1 MKNYSVWLI
10 PVLRTIS
17 EALIAGVAISCFS
30 VFLFLLGYLRKEVLA
45 RVFTVILALLAG
57 IFTANAFSLTTDSI
71 EFFSAM
77 QLAQWS
83 GFFLVYAGFFHFSL
97 TILAMTGAKLR
108 RVRMFATIAVY
119 LTAAS
124 LVYLLLT
131 GRIFVD
137 PKLFASGGTITG
149 FGDFQPWIWVWT
161 GLILIGCITILILAV
176 SRTKTKTSR
185 RRMRYLL
192 ISSITVQVSTTL
204 SVFAGFR
211 FKISALWWY
220 WPLSVF
226 AYLGLLSMI
235 FLMAYAVVTF
245 CVTWSHR
252 VVRLRLIEWVLRGP
266 VTASVTLILVTLVR
280 RTAKVLAINSEGLTS
295 LLTVVSI
302 LLLQYFITVLTP
314 LMRRNNYS
322 GYGHEDYEMLSELE
336 NMMIFRAE
344 METYLESLCSV
355 ICDKLQVSGAFVVVG
370 GVSGQPESIIT
381 AGLISNEQRK
391 AIYAFAAERMA
402 VSSELES
409 DTVSCSGGFAYL
421 PIEYPIAG
429 NDDPYFLAL
438 IGTVVSD
445 GAHDS
450 SIQEVLLSAAVDCA
464 QVLWQRRYYARTVRT
479 LEGISENELNQRYR
493 TVSLLNPEVGFGAGT
508 PPLPSDVTLWV
519 RDALTHYWGGPRLS
533 ESPLLSWKIVGMETG
548 ESDGNRINALR
559 KVLRDAIE
567 KTRPDGEPSISLE
580 WTLYNILILK
590 FIEGRKVKEIVR
602 RLAMSEADF
611 YRKQKVAIEEV
622 AKHLSAAENE
632 ARDSVTQG
640 AADAAEADE
649 RSDG

>member
-1 MKNYSVWLI
+1 MENYSVWLV

-57 IFTANAFSLTTDSI
+57 IFTADAFSLTTDSI
-71 EFFSAM
+71 AFFSVM

-108 RVRMFATIAVY
+108 RARRLATIGAY
-119 LTAAS
+119 LSAAF
-124 LVYLLLT
+124 LVYLLLD
-131 GRIFVD
+131 GRIFVN

-149 FGDFQPWIWVWT
+149 FADFQPWIWVWT
-161 GLILIGCITILILAV
+161 GLILIGCITILILAI

-192 ISSITVQVSTTL
+192 ISSIIVQLSTTL

-235 FLMAYAVVTF
+235 FLLAYAVVTF

-280 RTAKVLAINSEGLTS
+280 RTAKVLAINSEGWTS
-295 LLTVVSI
+295 LLTVLSI
-302 LLLQYFITVLTP
+302 LLLQYLITVLTP

-322 GYGHEDYEMLSELE
+322 GYGREDYEMLSELE

-355 ICDKLQVSGAFVVVG
+355 ICDKLQVSGAFVVAG

-391 AIYAFAAERMA
+391 AIHVYASERMA

-409 DTVSCSGGFAYL
+409 DTVSYANGFAYL

-438 IGTVVSD
+438 IGAAVSN
-445 GAHDS
+445 GSHDP

-493 TVSLLNPEVGFGAGT
+493 TVNLLNPEAGFGRGD
-508 PPLPSDVTLWV
+508 PPLPSDVSLWV

-533 ESPLLSWKIVGMETG
+533 ESPLLSWRIVESETG

-580 WTLYNILILK
+580 WTLYNILVLK

-622 AKHLSAAENE
+622 AKLLSAAENE
-632 ARDSVTQG
+632 ARDSAVQG
-640 AADAAEADE
+640 AAETDE
-649 RSDG
+649 SSDG

>member
-1 MKNYSVWLI
+1 MENYSVWLV

-57 IFTANAFSLTTDSI
+57 IFTADAFSLTTDSI
-71 EFFSAM
+71 AFFSVM

-108 RVRMFATIAVY
+108 RARRLATIGAY
-119 LTAAS
+119 LSAAF
-124 LVYLLLT
+124 LVYLLLD
-131 GRIFVD
+131 GRIFVN

-149 FGDFQPWIWVWT
+149 FADFQPWIWVWT
-161 GLILIGCITILILAV
+161 GLILIGCITILILAI

-192 ISSITVQVSTTL
+192 ISSIIVQLSTTL

-235 FLMAYAVVTF
+235 FLLAYAVVTF

-280 RTAKVLAINSEGLTS
+280 RTAKVLAINSEGWTS
-295 LLTVVSI
+295 LLTVLSI
-302 LLLQYFITVLTP
+302 LLLQYLITVLTP

-322 GYGHEDYEMLSELE
+322 GYGREDYEMLSELE

-355 ICDKLQVSGAFVVVG
+355 ICDKLQVLGAFVVAG

-391 AIYAFAAERMA
+391 AIHAYASERMA

-409 DTVSCSGGFAYL
+409 DTVSYANGFAYL

-438 IGTVVSD
+438 IGAAVSN
-445 GAHDS
+445 GSHDP
-450 SIQEVLLSAAVDCA
+450 SIQEVLLSAAVNCA

-493 TVSLLNPEVGFGAGT
+493 TVSLLNPEAGFGRGD
-508 PPLPSDVTLWV
+508 PPLPSDVSLWV

-533 ESPLLSWKIVGMETG
+533 ESPLLSWRIVESETG

-580 WTLYNILILK
+580 WTLYNILVLK

-622 AKHLSAAENE
+622 AKLLSVAENE
-632 ARDSVTQG
+632 ARDSAVQG
-640 AADAAEADE
+640 AAETDE
-649 RSDG
+649 SSDG

>member
-1 MKNYSVWLI
+1 MENYSVWLV

-57 IFTANAFSLTTDSI
+57 IFTADAFSLTTDSI
-71 EFFSAM
+71 AFFSVM

-108 RVRMFATIAVY
+108 RARRLATIGAY
-119 LTAAS
+119 LSAAF
-124 LVYLLLT
+124 LVYLLLD
-131 GRIFVD
+131 GRIFVN

-149 FGDFQPWIWVWT
+149 FADFQPWIWVWT
-161 GLILIGCITILILAV
+161 GLILIGCITILILAI

-192 ISSITVQVSTTL
+192 ISSIIVQLSTTL

-235 FLMAYAVVTF
+235 FLLAYAVVTF

-280 RTAKVLAINSEGLTS
+280 RTAKVLAINSEGWTS
-295 LLTVVSI
+295 LLTVLSI
-302 LLLQYFITVLTP
+302 LLLQYLITVLTP

-322 GYGHEDYEMLSELE
+322 GYGREDYEMLSELE

-355 ICDKLQVSGAFVVVG
+355 ICDKLQVSGAFVVAG

-391 AIYAFAAERMA
+391 AIHAYASERMA

-409 DTVSCSGGFAYL
+409 DTVSYANGFAYL

-438 IGTVVSD
+438 IGAAVSN
-445 GAHDS
+445 GAHDP

-493 TVSLLNPEVGFGAGT
+493 TVSLLNPEAGFGRGD
-508 PPLPSDVTLWV
+508 PPLPSDVSLWV

-533 ESPLLSWKIVGMETG
+533 ESPLLSWRIVESETG

-580 WTLYNILILK
+580 WTLYNILVLK

-622 AKHLSAAENE
+622 AKLLSVAENE
-632 ARDSVTQG
+632 ARDSAVQG
-640 AADAAEADE
+640 AAETDE
-649 RSDG
+649 SSDG

>member
-1 MKNYSVWLI
+1 MENYSVWLV

-57 IFTANAFSLTTDSI
+57 IFTADAFSLTTDSI
-71 EFFSAM
+71 AFFSVM

-108 RVRMFATIAVY
+108 RARRLATIGAY
-119 LTAAS
+119 LSAAF
-124 LVYLLLT
+124 LVYLLLD
-131 GRIFVD
+131 GRIFVN

-149 FGDFQPWIWVWT
+149 FADFQPWIWVWT
-161 GLILIGCITILILAV
+161 GLILIGCITILILAI

-192 ISSITVQVSTTL
+192 ISSIIVQLSTTL

-235 FLMAYAVVTF
+235 FLLAYAVVTF

-280 RTAKVLAINSEGLTS
+280 RTAKVLAINSEGWTS
-295 LLTVVSI
+295 LLTVLSI
-302 LLLQYFITVLTP
+302 LLLQYLITVLTP

-322 GYGHEDYEMLSELE
+322 GYGREDYEMLSELE

-355 ICDKLQVSGAFVVVG
+355 ICDKLQVSGAFVVAG

-391 AIYAFAAERMA
+391 AIHAYASERMA

-409 DTVSCSGGFAYL
+409 DTVSYANGFAYL
-421 PIEYPIAG
+421 PIEYLPK
-429 NDDPYFLAL
+429 
-438 IGTVVSD
+438 IGRAS
-445 GAHDS
+445 
-450 SIQEVLLSAAVDCA
+450 C
-464 QVLWQRRYYARTVRT
+464 R
-479 LEGISENELNQRYR
+479 
-493 TVSLLNPEVGFGAGT
+493 
-508 PPLPSDVTLWV
+508 
-519 RDALTHYWGGPRLS
+519 
-533 ESPLLSWKIVGMETG
+533 
-548 ESDGNRINALR
+548 
-559 KVLRDAIE
+559 
-567 KTRPDGEPSISLE
+567 
-580 WTLYNILILK
+580 
-590 FIEGRKVKEIVR
+590 
-602 RLAMSEADF
+602 
-611 YRKQKVAIEEV
+611 
-622 AKHLSAAENE
+622 
-632 ARDSVTQG
+632 
-640 AADAAEADE
+640 E
-649 RSDG
+649 RV